1 MIGAGLEFFIIS
13 KALIIEWR
21 FYEKSILRIRFI
33 IYMDWISFIFF
44 SRVSFISRAVLLFR
58 GSYIRRDSRIRLFLF
73 LVLAFITRIFFIV
86 FRLNLVRIILGWDGL
101 GIVSYVL
108 VIYYKNEKS
117 RAAGMIT
124 ALRNRIGDAALILR
138 IAGFIEYGSW
148 RFIFFSERTGLVR
161 GLVLLAAF
169 TKRAQIPFSAWLP
182 AAIAAPTPVRALVHS
197 STLVTAGV
205 YLLIRFNILRE
216 RRTGSGV
223 LSYLGIFTTVMARI
237 RALYETDLKKII
249 ALSTL
254 RQLGVIIRAVGIGWV
269 ILAFAHLLI
278 HAIFKALLFLCG
290 GKILHSIGGGQDIRN
305 IGGLLF
311 NLPVSRRAL
320 NIANMALCGIPFL
333 SGFYSKDLVV
343 EINLIRDT
351 AIAKYLLL
359 IFIVGLSI
367 RYAFR
372 ISLNSL
378 SERSNQFVCREREEQ
393 DWLILSSK
401 FILIVFTVCIGTF
414 TIAVFFNFPS
424 LISLPMSLKFF
435 AIGRTLWGLIVGIR
449 LSFSKKLFFLKWSKR
464 LWVRIN
470 IWNLPVLR
478 GQLRRKVGVWRIKEV
493 KRLDLGWRELL
504 RGQGSNYR
512 LIFSFKQG
520 AGWYYQVIKK
530 VMILRVIGGLC
541 FFIW

>member
-1 MIGAGLEFFIIS
+1 M
-13 KALIIEWR
+13 
-21 FYEKSILRIRFI
+21 
-33 IYMDWISFIFF
+33 
-44 SRVSFISRAVLLFR
+44 
-58 GSYIRRDSRIRLFLF
+58 
-73 LVLAFITRIFFIV
+73 
-86 FRLNLVRIILGWDGL
+86 
-101 GIVSYVL
+101 
-108 VIYYKNEKS
+108 
-117 RAAGMIT
+117 
-124 ALRNRIGDAALILR
+124 
-138 IAGFIEYGSW
+138 
-148 RFIFFSERTGLVR
+148 
-161 GLVLLAAF
+161 
-169 TKRAQIPFSAWLP
+169 
-182 AAIAAPTPVRALVHS
+182 HS

-372 ISLNSL
+372 ISLDSL

-435 AIGRTLWGLIVGIR
+435 AIGRTL
-449 LSFSKKLFFLKWSKR
+449 
-464 LWVRIN
+464 
-470 IWNLPVLR
+470 
-478 GQLRRKVGVWRIKEV
+478 
-493 KRLDLGWRELL
+493 
-504 RGQGSNYR
+504 
-512 LIFSFKQG
+512 
-520 AGWYYQVIKK
+520 
-530 VMILRVIGGLC
+530 
-541 FFIW
+541 